1 MCWILSCVKIADVT
15 VCVPRMNF
23 KLMTEYVYSV
33 GYHVFN
39 KMSLWFAFLIA
50 AVFLPIKYQILNDV
64 IQNANRLMKLIIY
77 F

>member
-1 MCWILSCVKIADVT
+1 
-15 VCVPRMNF
+15 MNF
-23 KLMTEYVYSV
+23 KLMTEYLYSV

-64 IQNANRLMKLIIY
+64 IRNANRLMKLIIY